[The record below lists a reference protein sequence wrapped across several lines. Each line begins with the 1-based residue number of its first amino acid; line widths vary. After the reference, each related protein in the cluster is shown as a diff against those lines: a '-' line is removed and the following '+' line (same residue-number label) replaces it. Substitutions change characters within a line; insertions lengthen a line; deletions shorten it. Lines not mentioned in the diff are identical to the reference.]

1 MKELINISLCL
12 IFFLPLS
19 CQNKKDDIKFIK
31 NKELIKKI
39 DETILFIE
47 TTGIKY
53 DYLSIKL
60 LKNRNGDE
68 YIRIQTELNINNV
81 KTLYQERYKGKLI
94 FVNQAS
100 DTLLNKYFDQKYKHI
115 SQKHNSDK
123 ELFNYE
129 NIGYILRVHQKN
141 IICIEGIIGKEVPEE
156 ISKYKNLEN
165 MPTELMPPKLSK

>member
-1 MKELINISLCL
+1 VPS
-12 IFFLPLS
+12 
-19 CQNKKDDIKFIK
+19 
-31 NKELIKKI
+31 
-39 DETILFIE
+39 
-47 TTGIKY
+47 
-53 DYLSIKL
+53 
-60 LKNRNGDE
+60 GDSE
-68 YIRIQTELNINNV
+68 GTKELNINNV

-129 NIGYILRVHQKN
+129 NIGYILGVHKKN

-156 ISKYKNLEN
+156 VSKYKNLEN